1 MSTSTIGKLEYFVP
15 PEDGTRP
22 FSNINVDVQT
32 GLRER
37 NWVQNTKQMQI
48 ENLRGKEDSVSLDTA
63 GFQLYR
69 RAAKHTTFTDDAQIK
84 KEYYPESIDLIKE
97 LTGASRVV
105 LFDHS

>member
-1 MSTSTIGKLEYFVP
+1 MSYTTGKLEYFAP

-22 FSNINVDVQT
+22 FTNINH
-32 GLRER
+32 LSEK
-37 NWVQNTKQMQI
+37 NWVENTKQMQI